1 MKTLYE
7 LLGANADDDAKA
19 LEKAFRKAVKAH
31 HPDLH
36 PDNPDAQAQFRE
48 IVAAHA
54 VLRDAEQRASYD
66 FLLQLESERFLRLAR
81 QQSQSKFASQ
91 QLPSKW
97 MLTTALIAAVSTLIG
112 GYGLATMVMTGD
124 VEINKNELTVK
135 TEAAVENQAASVVV
149 AAKEHENPSAV
160 IGAIEADAVK
170 GASADQLV
178 EPVRTILMQQASPA
192 AQGERRPDR
201 PTASEKKSGA
211 PPDIAE
217 QQLALGP
224 RSNNADA
231 YRTRG
236 LASYRSGDIPR
247 AIASFDAAIVL
258 DPDDAQAYN
267 IRGNAWDEMGDF
279 KSALADYGEAIR
291 IDPNNPAV
299 FHDRAIMWQRQGQP
313 EKALIDLDRAIR
325 FSFSD
330 ARAYCDRGLVWY
342 EMGHH
347 DRAIADFNQ
356 AIKLDP
362 SSAADCIQ
370 RGLILHR
377 NSEFKLALGSANHA
391 IRVDPGIFDAVGDAK
406 FRP

>member
-7 LLGANADDDAKA
+7 LLGASADDDAEA

-36 PDNPDAQAQFRE
+36 PDDPDSQARFRE

-54 VLRDAEQRASYD
+54 VLRDAKQRASYD
-66 FLLQLESERFLRLAR
+66 FLLQLESERFLTLAR
-81 QQSQSKFASQ
+81 QQFQSKSASQ
-91 QLPSKW
+91 QVRSKW
-97 MLTTALIAAVSTLIG
+97 MLTTAVIAAVGTLIG
-112 GYGLATMVMTGD
+112 GYGLATMVMTANM
-124 VEINKNELTVK
+124 EINKNELAVK
-135 TEAAVENQAASVVV
+135 TGAAVENQTAIVLAA
-149 AAKEHENPSAV
+149 ATENENPSAA
-160 IGAIEADAVK
+160 IGATKANAVK
-170 GASADQLV
+170 GANTDELV
-178 EPVRTILMQQASPA
+178 EAVRAIRMEQASPA
-192 AQGERRPDR
+192 DQGERRHDG

-211 PPDIAE
+211 PPDIAK

-224 RSNNADA
+224 RPKNADA
-231 YRTRG
+231 YKTRG
-236 LASYRSGDIPR
+236 IASYRSGDIPQ
-247 AIASFDAAIVL
+247 AIASFNAAILL

-279 KSALADYGEAIR
+279 KSALADYDEAIR

-299 FHDRAIMWQRQGQP
+299 FHDRAIMWQRQGEP
-313 EKALIDLDRAIR
+313 KKALIDLDRTIR

-330 ARAYCDRGLVWY
+330 ARTYCDRGLVWY

-370 RGLILHR
+370 RGLILHH
-377 NSEFKLALGSANHA
+377 NSEFTLALGTVNHA
-391 IRVDPGIFDAVGDAK
+391 IRVDPGIFDAVRGAT